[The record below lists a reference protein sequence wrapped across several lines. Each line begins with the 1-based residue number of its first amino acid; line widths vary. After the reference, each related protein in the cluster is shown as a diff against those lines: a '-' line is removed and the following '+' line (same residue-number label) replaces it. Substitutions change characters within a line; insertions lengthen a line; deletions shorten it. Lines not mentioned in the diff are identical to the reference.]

1 MEKLTAFFGIFVFLL
16 IAWLFSV
23 NKKSL
28 NYKTIFW
35 GMILQILFAI
45 LVFGI
50 PAINLSGPLS
60 PVFAWINHIVIAL
73 TTYASKGGEM
83 VFGSLIDIK
92 KNGFIFFVQIVP
104 VILLFS
110 ALTSIA
116 YYLKIFQKVVGVLA
130 ILMKKLMFISGA
142 ESLSV
147 ASNVFIGPSESI
159 LVVRPYVG
167 SMTRSELMALMVG
180 GLATIDASVLP
191 AYVELLRD
199 RIPDITSH
207 LITASVMSAPAAF
220 VIAKIMIPETQI
232 PQTLGHQVGQ
242 LKIPEQSS
250 SLLEAI
256 AHGTRNG
263 VKLCLN
269 IMAMLIVFIA
279 LVALINGLL
288 GVLGQSVGFAT
299 TNGDPLTLE
308 FLLGMVFAP
317 LAWFMGIP
325 WSEATSVGSLLGQK
339 MVLNEFIAY
348 LSLADMQSQLSD
360 RTIIIASYALCGFAN
375 FGSIGLI
382 VGAMSI
388 ISPNRQS
395 DFASLGFKSM
405 VGGTLATIIT
415 GAIVSILL

>member
-1 MEKLTAFFGIFVFLL
+1 MEKLIAVFGIFVFLL
-16 IAWLFSV
+16 IAWGFSSH
-23 NKKSL
+23 KKSL
-28 NYKTIFW
+28 NGKTIFW
-35 GMILQILFAI
+35 GMVLQIVFAVLI
-45 LVFGI
+45 FGI
-50 PAINLSGPLS
+50 PALNLSGPLS
-60 PVFAWINHIVIAL
+60 PLFVWINYIVLAL

-116 YYLKIFQKVVGVLA
+116 YYLNVFQKIVGVLA

-167 SMTRSELMALMVG
+167 GMTRSELMALMVG

-191 AYVELLRD
+191 AYVELLKD

-220 VIAKIMIPETQI
+220 VIAKIMLPETQT
-232 PQTLGHQVGQ
+232 PQTLGSKVGQ

-256 AHGTRNG
+256 VHGTRNG
-263 VKLCLN
+263 LKLSMN

-279 LVALINGLL
+279 LVAVVNGLL
-288 GVLGQSVGFAT
+288 GLLGQSLGFST
-299 TNGDPLTLE
+299 VNGHPLTLE
-308 FLLGMVFAP
+308 FLLGLLFAP
-317 LAWFMGIP
+317 IAWFMGIP
-325 WSEATSVGSLLGQK
+325 WSEAIPVGSLLGQK

-388 ISPNRQS
+388 ISPSRQS

-405 VGGTLATIIT
+405 IGGSLATILT

>member
-1 MEKLTAFFGIFVFLL
+1 
-16 IAWLFSV
+16 
-23 NKKSL
+23 
-28 NYKTIFW
+28 
-35 GMILQILFAI
+35 MILQVLFAI

-50 PAINLSGPLS
+50 PALNLSGPLS
-60 PVFAWINHIVIAL
+60 PVFAWINHIVVAL
-73 TTYASKGGEM
+73 TTCASKGGEM
-83 VFGSLIDIK
+83 VFGSLMDIK

-116 YYLKIFQKVVGVLA
+116 YHLKIFQKIVGVLA

-167 SMTRSELMALMVG
+167 GMTRSELMALMVG

-220 VIAKIMIPETQI
+220 VIAKIMIPETQT
-232 PQTLGHQVGQ
+232 PQTLGHQVRQ
-242 LKIPEQSS
+242 LKTPEQSN

-256 AHGTRNG
+256 AHGTKNG
-263 VKLCLN
+263 IKLSLN
-269 IMAMLIVFIA
+269 IMAMLIVFIS
-279 LVALINGLL
+279 LVALINGAL
-288 GVLGQSVGFAT
+288 GVLGQSIGFST
-299 TNGDPLTLE
+299 TTSDNPLTLE
-308 FLLGMVFAP
+308 FLLGMIFAP
-317 LAWFMGIP
+317 IAWFMGIP
-325 WSEATSVGSLLGQK
+325 WSEAISVGSLLGQK

-395 DFASLGFKSM
+395 DFANLGFKSM
-405 VGGTLATIIT
+405 IG
-415 GAIVSILL
+415 